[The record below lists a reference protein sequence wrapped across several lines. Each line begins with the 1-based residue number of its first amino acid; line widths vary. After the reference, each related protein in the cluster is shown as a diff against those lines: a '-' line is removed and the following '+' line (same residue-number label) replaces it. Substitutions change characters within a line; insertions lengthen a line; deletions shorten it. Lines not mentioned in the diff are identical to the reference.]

1 MQKIKNAL
9 DTYRGLNKNI
19 YIIFIAQV
27 INSMGAFVAPFL
39 TMFLT
44 QKLGLPASEAGSYVT
59 IAAIANVPGM
69 FAGAKLADK
78 FGRKKLYIT
87 STVLMALM
95 LIPPAFLGESKV
107 VIYFLI
113 AMSFFNGAVNP
124 SFTAMI
130 SDLTS
135 GKERKKAYS
144 LQYLG
149 WNTGYAVGP
158 MIAGFLFNNYLPLLF
173 LGDAATALIAITLVA
188 IYVPETKDLAEEI
201 PDEELP
207 EMERSEKGSL
217 FRVLLKRPSI
227 IVFGFIMFFYRIV
240 YAQGSFAL
248 PIQLN
253 EIFGTRG
260 PSIYGMNMSFNAFT
274 VVIFTIFVTGLTLKF
289 KPIFNIIIGG
299 ILFAVGFGMISF
311 VNSFPL
317 LLVSTFIWTIGEIL
331 EATNINVYIAA
342 HAPVSHRARFNSIFM
357 FISGA
362 GYALAPKLGGIF
374 IDYFS
379 VRDIWSTSFFIMLGA
394 IFALIIFHNYKEGNF
409 SKQPIE
415 QGSEG

>member
-1 MQKIKNAL
+1 
-9 DTYRGLNKNI
+9 
-19 YIIFIAQV
+19 
-27 INSMGAFVAPFL
+27 
-39 TMFLT
+39 MFLT
-44 QKLGLPASEAGSYVT
+44 QKLGLSASAAGTYVT
-59 IAAIANVPGM
+59 LAAVANVPGM
-69 FAGAKLADK
+69 FTGAKLADK

-87 STVLMALM
+87 SSLLMASM
-95 LIPPAFLGESKV
+95 LIPPAFLGESKA

-124 SFTAMI
+124 CFTAMI

-173 LGDAATALIAITLVA
+173 LGDAATAFIAITLIA
-188 IYVPETKDLAEEI
+188 IYVPETKELAEKI

-207 EMERSEKGSL
+207 ELERSEKGSL

-227 IVFGFIMFFYRIV
+227 IVFAFIMFFYRIV

-253 EIFGTRG
+253 EIFATRG
-260 PSIYGMNMSFNAFT
+260 PSIYGMNMSFNAFI

-289 KPIFNIIIGG
+289 KPIFNIIMGG
-299 ILFAVGFGMISF
+299 ILFAIGFGMIRF
-311 VNSFPL
+311 VNSFPIL
-317 LLVSTFIWTIGEIL
+317 LISTFIWTIGEIL

-362 GYALAPKLGGIF
+362 GYAIAPQLGGIF
-374 IDYFS
+374 IDNFP
-379 VRDIWSTSFFIMLGA
+379 VRNIWTTSFFVMLGA
-394 IFALIIFHNYKEGNF
+394 LLALIIFHNFKEGNF
-409 SKQPIE
+409 SKK
-415 QGSEG
+415 SVRKNNEG

>member
-1 MQKIKNAL
+1 VNKIKNAL
-9 DTYRGLNKNI
+9 NTYRGLNKNI
-19 YIIFIAQV
+19 YIIFVAQV

-44 QKLGLPASEAGSYVT
+44 QKLGLSAAEAGSYVT
-59 IAAIANVPGM
+59 LAALANVPGM

-87 STVLMALM
+87 STVLMASM
-95 LIPPAFLGESKV
+95 LIPPAFLGESKA

-113 AMSFFNGAVNP
+113 AMAFFNGAVNP

-130 SDLTS
+130 SDLTR
-135 GKERKKAYS
+135 GEERKKAYS

-188 IYVPETKDLAEEI
+188 IYVPETKDLAEEV
-201 PDEELP
+201 PDEDLP
-207 EMERSEKGSL
+207 ELERSEKGSL

-227 IVFGFIMFFYRIV
+227 IVFAFIMFFYRIV

-253 EIFGTRG
+253 ALFGARG
-260 PSIYGMNMSFNAFT
+260 ASIYGMNMSFNAFV
-274 VVIFTIFVTGLTLKF
+274 VVIFTIFVTGITLKF

-299 ILFAVGFGMISF
+299 ILFAVGFGMIRF
-311 VNSFPL
+311 VNTFPL
-317 LLVSTFIWTIGEIL
+317 LLMSTFIWTIGEIL

-362 GYALAPKLGGIF
+362 GYAIAPQLGGLF
-374 IDYFS
+374 IDSFP
-379 VRDIWSTSFFIMLGA
+379 VREIWSTSFFIMLGA
-394 IFALIIFHNYKEGNF
+394 ILALIIYHNIKEGTF
-409 SKQPIE
+409 AKKPAKQS
-415 QGSEG
+415 SEG

>member
-1 MQKIKNAL
+1 
-9 DTYRGLNKNI
+9 
-19 YIIFIAQV
+19 
-27 INSMGAFVAPFL
+27 MGAFVAPFL

-59 IAAIANVPGM
+59 IAAVANVPGM

-87 STVLMALM
+87 STVLMASM
-95 LIPPAFLGESKV
+95 FSPPAFLGESKL

-135 GKERKKAYS
+135 GKERNMAYS

-173 LGDAATALIAITLVA
+173 LGGAATALIAITLAA

-201 PDEELP
+201 PDEKLP
-207 EMERSEKGSL
+207 ELKRAEKGSL
-217 FRVLLKRPSI
+217 FRVLLKRTSI
-227 IVFGFIMFFYRIV
+227 IVFAFIMFFYRIV

-299 ILFAVGFGMISF
+299 ILFAAGFGMINF
-311 VNSFPL
+311 VNSFSL

-342 HAPVSHRARFNSIFM
+342 HAPISHRARFNSIFM

-374 IDYFS
+374 IDNYS
-379 VRDIWSTSFFIMLGA
+379 VLNIWSTSFFIMLGA
-394 IFALIIFHNYKEGNF
+394 IFALIIFHNNKEGNF
-409 SKQPIE
+409 LKQTIE
-415 QGSEG
+415 QSSEG

>member
-19 YIIFIAQV
+19 YIIFIAQI

-87 STVLMALM
+87 STVLMASM
-95 LIPPAFLGESKV
+95 LIPPAFLGESKL

-113 AMSFFNGAVNP
+113 AMAFFNGAVNP

-130 SDLTS
+130 SDLTR
-135 GKERKKAYS
+135 GEERKKAYS

-173 LGDAATALIAITLVA
+173 LGDAATAFIAITLIA
-188 IYVPETKDLAEEI
+188 IYVPETKELAEKI

-207 EMERSEKGSL
+207 ALERSEKGSL

-240 YAQGSFAL
+240 YAQRSFAL

-260 PSIYGMNMSFNAFT
+260 PSIYGMNMSFNAFI

-289 KPIFNIIIGG
+289 KPIFNIIMGG
-299 ILFAVGFGMISF
+299 ILFAIGFGMIRF
-311 VNSFPL
+311 VNSFPIL
-317 LLVSTFIWTIGEIL
+317 LFSTFIWTIGEIL

-342 HAPVSHRARFNSIFM
+342 HAPVNYRARFNSIFM

-362 GYALAPKLGGIF
+362 GFAFAPKLGGLF
-374 IDYFS
+374 LNYFS
-379 VRDIWSTSFFIMLGA
+379 LGNIWLASFFIMLLA
-394 IFALIIFHNYKEGNF
+394 TFSLYIFYILLEKN
-409 SKQPIE
+409 
-415 QGSEG
+415 